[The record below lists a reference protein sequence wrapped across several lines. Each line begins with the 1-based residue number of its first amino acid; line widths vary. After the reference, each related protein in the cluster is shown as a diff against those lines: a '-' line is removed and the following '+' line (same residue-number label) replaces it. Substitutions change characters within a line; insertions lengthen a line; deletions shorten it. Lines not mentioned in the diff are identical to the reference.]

1 MFRTAKT
8 CYSFHLKSLKYTDVV
23 QQKSTIYIDMKHMF
37 YIEFREKFY
46 NHRKIK
52 LNKIFY
58 QICFFFN

>member
-1 MFRTAKT
+1 MFRKAKT

-46 NHRKIK
+46 NYRKS
-52 LNKIFY
+52 N
-58 QICFFFN
+58 